1 MGKKVKTETGHYPKL
16 NFETE
21 DTLIQVNRSG
31 KVDWVALELF
41 LISDCLLGFFHKEII
56 NHYPSFI
63 KYYSKRPKRVKI
75 LWRGRSSWLLFSL

>member
-31 KVDWVALELF
+31 KVD
-41 LISDCLLGFFHKEII
+41 
-56 NHYPSFI
+56 
-63 KYYSKRPKRVKI
+63 
-75 LWRGRSSWLLFSL
+75 